1 MRTWTTRARR
11 TTKRKSKN
19 LPTDY
24 DKLLQTTSSA
34 TYNLY
39 GLRQQCPGTRRPSG
53 LVKMLHNDNVVLT
66 QVCCCRHNAT
76 TTAPATTSN
85 FDEDEDGCTGRGR
98 RTSAVL
104 RPGPTYFYVS
114 TSSANNTIVTAA
126 SSGGRPCSGAERMTM
141 RTAAV

>member
-66 QVCCCRHNAT
+66 QVCCYRGNAT
-76 TTAPATTSN
+76 TAAPVTSSI
-85 FDEDEDGCTGRGR
+85 FDEDGDDCAGRGR

-104 RPGPTYFYVS
+104 LPGPRHCYVN
-114 TSSANNTIVTAA
+114 TSSATTR
-126 SSGGRPCSGAERMTM
+126 S
-141 RTAAV
+141 

>member
-1 MRTWTTRARR
+1 VRTWTTRARR

-24 DKLLQTTSSA
+24 VKLLQTTSCA

-66 QVCCCRHNAT
+66 QECSYRGTAT
-76 TTAPATTSN
+76 TATPAVTSI
-85 FDEDEDGCTGRGR
+85 FDDETWTVCWTQ
-98 RTSAVL
+98 
-104 RPGPTYFYVS
+104 
-114 TSSANNTIVTAA
+114 
-126 SSGGRPCSGAERMTM
+126 E
-141 RTAAV
+141 